1 MYYLKYSSE
10 TIDKILSYKSVNAK
24 GKIDRLLE
32 MDANQYCNLGI
43 DSTKTEK
50 EEVKKNSRFIYKAI
64 AKIHSPTG
72 KLFLEHQDK

>member
-1 MYYLKYSSE
+1 MNYIKYSTE
-10 TIDKILSYKSVNAK
+10 TIDKILSYTSISDK

-32 MDANQYCNLGI
+32 MDAHQYCNLGI

-50 EEVKKNSRFIYKAI
+50 EEVKKNSRFIYRI
-64 AKIHSPTG
+64 ISKIHSPTG